1 MKTLTNQV
9 IQTPTCVIS
18 KNSPTYF
25 IADIAANHDGSL
37 DRAINLIRLAAE
49 SGANAAK
56 FQNFKAETIVSNRGF
71 AELGGK
77 LAHQSKWKKDVVQ
90 VYREASIPLDWTD
103 SLIKACKENNIDYFT
118 APYDL
123 EYIDYFAKKM
133 SITKIGSGDITWLDS
148 LRAISKSKTYVFL
161 ATGASSMDDVKRAL
175 EVLQSALKPIVLMQ
189 CNTNYTGDPK
199 NVEHLNLKVLET
211 YSREFPDVITGL
223 SDHTP
228 GHLSVLA
235 AVTLGARVVE
245 KHFTDDISRE
255 GPDHGFSLDPKTWS
269 AMVKETR
276 LLERALGD
284 GVKRIE
290 ANEVDSAIVQ
300 RRALRYRRDLKKG
313 NKIEREDLIA
323 LRPCPVNGLTP
334 FEIDSLIG
342 RSLKR
347 DVSQDELTQLD
358 DFE

>member
-37 DRAINLIRLAAE
+37 DRAINLIRLAAD

-103 SLIKACKENNIDYFT
+103 SLIEACKENNIDYFT

-123 EYIDYFAKKM
+123 EYINYFAKKM

-148 LRAISKSKTYVFL
+148 LRAISNSKTYVFL

-245 KHFTDDISRE
+245 KHFTDDTSRE

-284 GVKRIE
+284 GIKRIE

-313 NKIEREDLIA
+313 NKIERGDLIA
-323 LRPCPVNGLTP
+323 LRPCPANGLTP
-334 FEIDSLIG
+334 FEIDLLVG
-342 RSLKR
+342 KFLKR

>member
-37 DRAINLIRLAAE
+37 DRAINLIRLAAD

-103 SLIKACKENNIDYFT
+103 SLIEACKENNIDYFT

-123 EYIDYFAKKM
+123 EYINYFAKKM

-148 LRAISKSKTYVFL
+148 LRAISNSKTYVFL

-245 KHFTDDISRE
+245 KHFTDDTSRE

-284 GVKRIE
+284 GIKRIE

-300 RRALRYRRDLKKG
+300 RRALRYGRDLKKG
-313 NKIEREDLIA
+313 NKIERGDLIA
-323 LRPCPVNGLTP
+323 LRPCPANGLTP
-334 FEIDSLIG
+334 FEIDLLVG
-342 RSLKR
+342 KFLKR

>member
-1 MKTLTNQV
+1 VKTLTNQV

-103 SLIKACKENNIDYFT
+103 SLIEACKENNIDYFT

-148 LRAISKSKTYVFL
+148 LRAISNSKTYVFL

-245 KHFTDDISRE
+245 KHFTDDTSRE

-300 RRALRYRRDLKKG
+300 RRALRYGRDLKKG
-313 NKIEREDLIA
+313 NKIERGDLIA
-323 LRPCPVNGLTP
+323 LRPCPANGLTP
-334 FEIDSLIG
+334 FEIDLLVG
-342 RSLKR
+342 KFLKR

>member
-1 MKTLTNQV
+1 VKTLTNQV

-103 SLIKACKENNIDYFT
+103 SLIEACKENNIDYFT

-148 LRAISKSKTYVFL
+148 LRAISNSKTYVFL

-245 KHFTDDISRE
+245 KHFTDDTSRE

-300 RRALRYRRDLKKG
+300 RRALRYGRDLKKG
-313 NKIEREDLIA
+313 NKIERGDLIA
-323 LRPCPVNGLTP
+323 LRPCPANGLSP
-334 FEIDSLIG
+334 FEIDLLVG
-342 RSLKR
+342 KFLKR

>member
-103 SLIKACKENNIDYFT
+103 SLIEACKENNIDYFT

-148 LRAISKSKTYVFL
+148 LRAISNSKTYVFL

-245 KHFTDDISRE
+245 KHFTDDTSRE

-300 RRALRYRRDLKKG
+300 RRALRYGRDLKKG
-313 NKIEREDLIA
+313 NKIERGDLIA
-323 LRPCPVNGLTP
+323 LRPCPANGLSP
-334 FEIDSLIG
+334 FEIDLLVG
-342 RSLKR
+342 KFLKR

>member
-1 MKTLTNQV
+1 VKTLTNQV

-18 KNSPTYF
+18 KDSPTYF

-103 SLIKACKENNIDYFT
+103 SLIEACKENNIDYFT

-148 LRAISKSKTYVFL
+148 LRAISNSKTYVFL

-245 KHFTDDISRE
+245 KHFTDDTSRE

-300 RRALRYRRDLKKG
+300 RRALRYGRDLKKG
-313 NKIEREDLIA
+313 NKIERGDLIA
-323 LRPCPVNGLTP
+323 LRPCPANGLTP
-334 FEIDSLIG
+334 FEIDLLVG
-342 RSLKR
+342 KFLKR